1 MPNKAVK
8 KYVVSDKQFI
18 EWNQF
23 INQNAWLSNQDTIT
37 PIFKNIVAEYYT
49 VNTADKSIL
58 SKTYIVSWSPEYKQV
73 FKELNAAWIQTF
85 FEKLEPEDI
94 RQLDAAEENIVK
106 PGGEI
111 LFALSDD
118 GTVVGTTAMV
128 LHDGQCELAKMSVR
142 EGYKGKGYSHLLM
155 REALAWA
162 KDHGHSTV
170 EILGNTKLES
180 SVNLYKKH
188 GFKVISL
195 GKHPLYERVNVLMRW
210 TCE

>member
-8 KYVVSDKQFI
+8 KCVVSDKQFI

-118 GTVVGTTAMV
+118 GTVIGTTAMV
-128 LHDGQCELAKMSVR
+128 LHGGGCELAKMSVR

-162 KDHGHSTV
+162 KDHGYSTV

-180 SVNLYKKH
+180 SINLYKKH

-195 GKHPLYERVNVLMRW
+195 GKHPLYERTNVHMRW